1 MATKK
6 KAKEASEELEVTPAR
21 HLTPFEEMDRLFEGF
36 SPRAWLPRFGLDHP
50 AWRDFPISFEGR
62 MPRADVIERDEDVLV
77 RAQIPGIE
85 KENLDISLTENSITI
100 KGHSHREEKEESE
113 HYFRREIS
121 EGSFTRTL
129 GLPGDVD
136 IDSAKASFKD
146 GVLEVNI
153 KKTKKSRRHSVK
165 VE

>member
-36 SPRAWLPRFGLDHP
+36 LPRAWLPRFGLDHP

-62 MPRADVIERDEDVLV
+62 MPRVDVIERDEDVLV
-77 RAQIPGIE
+77 RAQIPGVE

-100 KGHSHREEKEESE
+100 KGNSHREEKEESE

-146 GVLEVNI
+146 GVLEVDI